1 MNTMRATA
9 TMEDSVNRRSLAT
22 GAVAAALLA
31 ILPATAD
38 AKLFDLGV
46 AAGEVDATSAVLW
59 AHPGA
64 AGTGTVEVSTVKGR
78 KRVVIVRQVKATK
91 SHDNTISVAIE
102 KLDPATDYSY
112 RFKMSNE
119 TSDTGHFTT
128 APDPKRA
135 QTIKFAYSGDAD
147 AQALPGATKPF
158 WNNFEVYK
166 RMTSE
171 RNDFNINFGDTI
183 YSDTEVGSQQEGG
196 VFQPGAPTAIT
207 VDAKWAKYRQNL
219 ALKNLQGMRKSAV
232 TYSHWDDHEFIN
244 DFSVAENGSKLYKA
258 GVRAF
263 TDYAPVTWTSRDGL
277 YRKFRWGKNLE
288 VFFLDERS
296 FRDAKASDGGTCN
309 NPQTNSPD
317 LAPTAPQSTR
327 NLFGVLV
334 PSLRNPPPP
343 ACTARINDPSRTFL
357 GKRQLAAFKRDVKRS
372 TATFKVIMNETPIQQ
387 FYALPYDRWEGYEP
401 ERQNVLT
408 FLRDNVKNVVFLTT
422 DTHANF
428 INDARLKTLEEG
440 GPVNS
445 GITEVVTGPV
455 ATKNFGAEIDDATGQ
470 PGSGKAV
477 RDLFLK
483 PQPPNGVGMQCAV
496 VDQFSYGQ
504 VKVTST
510 KLTITPKDSAGKQ
523 LNEPEGNPCGPV
535 TIAAK

>member
-1 MNTMRATA
+1 MKAGPLATA
-9 TMEDSVNRRSLAT
+9 
-22 GAVAAALLA
+22 AVMAAALCA
-31 ILPATAD
+31 FPAGAQAARGFT
-38 AKLFDLGV
+38 LGV
-46 AAGEVDATSAVLW
+46 AAGEVTDDSAVVW
-59 AHPGA
+59 AHADKSGS
-64 AGTGTVEVSTVKGR
+64 GTVAVYTDRGGHREATVKR
-78 KRVVIVRQVKATK
+78 VKAT
-91 SHDNTISVAIE
+91 SSNDNTVQAEVTRLRPDSV
-102 KLDPATDYSY
+102 Y
-112 RFKMSNE
+112 RFVFTIGRNK
-119 TSDTGHFTT
+119 SDTGTFRT
-128 APDPKRA
+128 APAANKA
-135 QTIKFAYSGDAD
+135 KTIEFAWSGDTD
-147 AQALPGATKPF
+147 AQNRQGETKPF
-158 WNNFEVYK
+158 WNNFEIYG
-166 RMTSE
+166 RMARE
-171 RNDFNINFGDTI
+171 KNAFNVNFGDTI
-183 YSDTEVGSQQEGG
+183 YSDTEVGSEQQGG
-196 VFQPGAPTAIT
+196 NFQPGAPTALS
-207 VDAKWAKYRQNL
+207 VKDKWAKYKMNL
-219 ALKNLQGMRKSAV
+219 ALRNLQRLRGTGV
-232 TYSHWDDHEFIN
+232 VYTHWDDHEFIN
-244 DFSVAENGSKLYKA
+244 DFSVAENGSKLYRD

-263 TDYAPVTWTSRDGL
+263 TDYSPASWSSRDGL

-296 FRDAKASDGGTCN
+296 FRDAKASQGGTCD
-309 NPQTNSPD
+309 NPAGSGSPD

-334 PSLRNPPPP
+334 PSLRNPPPS

-372 TATFKVIMNETPIQQ
+372 KATFKVIMNETPIQQ

-401 ERQNVLT
+401 ERQEVLS

-483 PQPPNGVGMQCAV
+483 PQPPNGVGMQCSI

-504 VKVTST
+504 VKVTSR
-510 KLTITPKDSAGKQ
+510 KLTITPKDSAGRQ
-523 LNEPEGNPCGPV
+523 LKEPEGNPCGPV